1 MKIKW
6 NLISFLLFVILFSIS
21 FTISCTKMPVTGT
34 AAPQAPSEEKES
46 PPVGSWQQKW
56 DQSLQAARKEGKVE
70 IYASVSAA
78 PTMKELI
85 PFLKQRFGISLEL
98 TTGRSR
104 ELTAKIV
111 RERSAGIFVG
121 DILFGG
127 LNSMYSD
134 IKPAGILDPIE
145 PALILPEVL
154 EPKVWYGGEL
164 PLHDRGH
171 YVFKWAAYPS
181 VMMAINTNLV
191 KPAEIK
197 SYYDLLDVRWK
208 DRIVFNDPT
217 LPSSALSGFSSLIYN
232 KVLDLDFFRKLVSQQ
247 SQLLR
252 DERLQADWLAKGKY
266 PVLLWGS
273 TGTIADFRDAG
284 APIGYVEVKEGTYLS
299 VGGVNLTLLKSAPH
313 PDAARVF
320 INWLLS
326 KEGQLHMQKSMHI
339 QSARVD
345 IHTDDVDPLQLRKP
359 GQKYFIAPNVIEDWV
374 INEQDK
380 YIDYARQV
388 FAPLLK

>member
-1 MKIKW
+1 MNKRYTVFI
-6 NLISFLLFVILFSIS
+6 FLVFLVVVVINCNTPTSG
-21 FTISCTKMPVTGT
+21 PV
-34 AAPQAPSEEKES
+34 AQ
-46 PPVGSWQQKW
+46 PPVMSDKEGPPLEAWQQKW
-56 DQSLQAARKEGKVE
+56 DNTLQAARKEGRVE

-85 PFLKQRFGISLEL
+85 PFLKQRFGINLEL

-111 RERSAGIFVG
+111 RERFAGIFVG

-145 PALILPEVL
+145 PALILPEIL
-154 EPKVWYGGEL
+154 DPKVWYGGEL
-164 PLHDRGH
+164 PLHDRGR
-171 YVFKWAAYPS
+171 YVFKWAAYSS
-181 VMMAINTNLV
+181 VMIAVNTTLV
-191 KPAEIK
+191 KPSDIK
-197 SYYDLLDVRWK
+197 SYYDLLDPKWK
-208 DRIVFNDPT
+208 DKLLFNDPT
-217 LPSSALSGFSSLIYN
+217 IPSSALSGFSSLIYN

-247 SQLLR
+247 GQLLR
-252 DERLQADWLAKGKY
+252 DERLQVDWLSKGKY

-273 TGTIADFRDAG
+273 TGTLADFRDAG
-284 APIGYVEVKEGTYLS
+284 APIGFVEVKEGTYLS
-299 VGGVNLTLLKSAPH
+299 VGGVNLTLLKNAPH

-326 KEGQLHMQKSMHI
+326 KEGQLHMQKSMGV
-339 QSARVD
+339 QSARLD
-345 IHTDDVDPLQLRKP
+345 IPTDDVEPLQLRKP
-359 GQKYFIAPNVIEDWV
+359 GHRYFIAPNTIEDWV
-374 INEQDK
+374 LNEQDK
-380 YIDYARQV
+380 YIDYAKQV